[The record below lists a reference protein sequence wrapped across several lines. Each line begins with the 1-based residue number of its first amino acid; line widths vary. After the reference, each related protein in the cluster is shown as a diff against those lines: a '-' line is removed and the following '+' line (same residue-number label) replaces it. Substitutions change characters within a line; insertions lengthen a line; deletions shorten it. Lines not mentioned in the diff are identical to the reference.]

1 LQSLFNLKFQLIK
14 PKELYE
20 KNLSAAQP
28 QKNQRPRLP
37 QADENQRGEKSFE
50 KEKTEGK
57 APLNRNGSKSIK
69 RIMPVL
75 SDTVFFE
82 NHHK

>member
-1 LQSLFNLKFQLIK
+1 LFNLKFQLIK

-20 KNLSAAQP
+20 KNLSTAQP
-28 QKNQRPRLP
+28 PENQRPRLP
-37 QADENQRGEKSFE
+37 QADESQRGQKSFE
-50 KEKTEGK
+50 EEKAKGK
-57 APLNRNGSKSIK
+57 TPLNRNGSKILED
-69 RIMPVL
+69 IMPVL